1 MADDNRS
8 PVDVIWD
15 VIHYIDKATAKDD
28 LDNIEA
34 PALRNIIQTVYDKLT
49 TAVLPWWDKE

>member
-34 PALRNIIQTVYDKLT
+34 PALRNIIQTAYDKLT
-49 TAVLPWWDKE
+49 TAVLPWWEK